1 MEMACRLA
9 MGRDRDIVDGDMAT
23 RLYFAGTT
31 QKMIAQKML
40 RQKSYFLYNAHLVRG
55 LIFRCLIFRK
65 RFGVATYTCSNFSL
79 SNFKH
84 SKQNFVSTKRLDDNC
99 GDGNYLIHVVSRSDR
114 QNIVSKLF
122 RTFKYDNV

>member
-65 RFGVATYTCSNFSL
+65 RFGVATYTC
-79 SNFKH
+79 
-84 SKQNFVSTKRLDDNC
+84 
-99 GDGNYLIHVVSRSDR
+99 
-114 QNIVSKLF
+114 
-122 RTFKYDNV
+122 

>member
-23 RLYFAGTT
+23 GLYFAGKT
-31 QKMIAQKML
+31 QKMIAQKIL

-65 RFGVATYTCSNFSL
+65 RFVLGWQHILAQISL
-79 SNFKH
+79 SLKF
-84 SKQNFVSTKRLDDNC
+84 Q
-99 GDGNYLIHVVSRSDR
+99 
-114 QNIVSKLF
+114 
-122 RTFKYDNV
+122 TFKTKFRFDKTFGRQLW